1 MKDTRKEILN
11 SLEVLVKELPDQR
24 VGQIIYNCICSKY
37 PNGDTFYISDE
48 KMLKLLEETINKIN
62 VIIK

>member
-11 SLEVLVKELPDQR
+11 SLEVLVKELSDQR
-24 VGQIIYNCICSKY
+24 VGQIIYNCICNEY

-48 KMLKLLEETINKIN
+48 KMLKLLKKTINKIN
-62 VIIK
+62 VLIK